1 MTKNTLL
8 YGLIAVFVLIGGF
21 FSLNSYIRHEELT
34 PGNPAEAGNTPEATP
49 PSISQ
54 KVVATSTQPNPNPLF
69 GTSWSWVETILLSGE
84 HVRAPVGDK
93 FVLTFGEDG
102 HVHSSTDCNQMN
114 GSYVI
119 DGEVLSFGP
128 MMSTKMFCEGSQEGN
143 YSEALALTN
152 SYAFEGNELHL
163 NLNRD
168 YGMMVFVKK

>member
-34 PGNPAEAGNTPEATP
+34 PGSPSEAGNAPEVTP
-49 PSISQ
+49 PHISQ
-54 KVVATSTQPNPNPLF
+54 KIVATDTQPTRNPLF
-69 GTSWSWVETILLSGE
+69 GTSWSWVETVLLSGE
-84 HVRAPVGDK
+84 HVKAPLGDK
-93 FVLTFGEDG
+93 FVLSFGEDG
-102 HVHSSTDCNQMN
+102 HAMSTTDCNSMN
-114 GSYVI
+114 GSYVVS
-119 DGEVLSFGP
+119 GEVLSFGP

-152 SYAFEGNELHL
+152 SYTIEGNEMHL